1 MTAPV
6 PGPYLAAAL
15 QLKAW
20 SVEQAPDVA
29 AARAGM
35 MAAIARLDPEIAGVK
50 AFLSTFAGQ
59 PLKLV
64 VLPEYLFSGFATG
77 RVADFGARAAF
88 APEGAEY
95 AALGAI
101 AARHGLFI
109 AGNAYESDRHFP
121 DLHFQT
127 SFLVAPSGATVLRY
141 RRLYSLYTPSPH
153 DVWRV
158 YRRHYSLEE
167 IFPVADTEIGRV
179 AAIASEEIL
188 YPEIARAHALR
199 GAELFLHSSSE
210 SGGLLPSAKQIARRA
225 RALENLAYLVSANT
239 AGIEGGGLAGA
250 SADGNSAIIDYRGAV
265 LAEALSG
272 ENANAFAEI
281 DIGAVRR
288 HRRKPGMG
296 NMLARQRLDLFREI
310 YAGEVLP
317 ADSLLTQG
325 NDGPPD
331 RQHFAQLLADVIE
344 RRAAQGLI

>member
-1 MTAPV
+1 MTAPE
-6 PGPYLAAAL
+6 PYLAAAL
-15 QLKAW
+15 QLRAW
-20 SVEQAPDVA
+20 SVEQAADVA

-35 MAAIARLDPEIAGVK
+35 LAAIARLDSAIAGVK
-50 AFLSTFAGQ
+50 AFLATFAGQ

-88 APEGAEY
+88 APDGPEY
-95 AALGAI
+95 AALGEV
-101 AARHGLFI
+101 ARRHDLFV

-121 DLHFQT
+121 GLHFQA
-127 SFLVAPSGATVLRY
+127 SFLVAPAGDVVLRY

-153 DVWRV
+153 DVWSD
-158 YRRHYSLEE
+158 YRRHYSIDQ
-167 IFPVADTEIGRV
+167 IFPVADTAIGRV

-188 YPEIARAHALR
+188 FPEIARAHALR

-210 SGGLLPSAKQIARRA
+210 QGGLVPTAKQIARRA
-225 RALENLAYLVSANT
+225 RALENLAYVVSANT
-239 AGIEGGGLAGA
+239 AGIEGAGLAGA
-250 SADGNSAIIDYRGAV
+250 SADGNSAIIDWRGAV

-281 DIGAVRR
+281 DIAALRR
-288 HRRKPGMG
+288 HRRKPGMA
-296 NMLARQRLDLFREI
+296 NLLARQRLELFRET

-325 NDGPPD
+325 KDGAPD
-331 RQHFAQLLADVIE
+331 RAHFARLLARVIDTRSE
-344 RRAAQGLI
+344 QGLI